1 MTKPAFYVTTPI
13 YYCNDV
19 PHIGHTYT
27 TVIADTLARYHRLL
41 GEPTFFLTGTD
52 EHGQKL
58 ETAAQKAG
66 LAPKAFVDTV
76 SVKFKEL
83 WRRMNLN
90 FDRFIRTTDPEHYR
104 AVAQIW
110 RLMEEKG
117 DIYLGDYEDWY
128 CMHDETFWPQ
138 SQLLEGNLCP
148 NPWCKRPVEKRKEQ
162 SYFFR
167 LSKYTQPLLDYYAA
181 HPDFVLPQTR
191 MNEVTS
197 FVSQGLNDL
206 SISRTS
212 FSWGIPVPGNDA
224 HVIYVWL
231 DALTNYLTGL
241 GFADPNGAENVA
253 RFWSDG
259 PECEMVHLI
268 GKDILRFHAVF
279 WPAFL
284 LSAGLP
290 LPKHVVAHGFWTVDG
305 QKMSKSLGNV
315 VDPNEMI
322 AAYGLEPF
330 RYFLLREVAIGP
342 DGDFSR
348 TALVNR
354 VNAELAND
362 VGNLLSRTVAMVE
375 KYLGGVLP
383 VTARAASPLAACCEA
398 AEARYHAAF
407 KSIQPSVALD
417 ATLEIVG
424 RANKYIDESAPW
436 ALAKD
441 PAKATELA
449 AVMCELCETL
459 RRVALLLTPFVPQA
473 ATEMLKQLGLEE
485 GASAARELGSWGG
498 LPAGTR
504 VCKGPALFPRIED
517 KTEKTEKTATGEKP
531 KKEEK
536 PVTETTPIPA
546 AEAAPA
552 EAAPENVALIEF
564 EDFAK
569 LKLKTGLVLAAE
581 AVPKADKLLK
591 LTVDT
596 GDASGPR
603 TIVAGI
609 ALHYT
614 PEAMVGK
621 TIVVLTNLTPRK
633 LRGVVSEGM
642 LLAATAPDGHLHVIT
657 TDGPQ
662 PAGAR
667 VG

>member
-1 MTKPAFYVTTPI
+1 MSNKTFYVTTPI

-19 PHIGHTYT
+19 PHIGHAYT
-27 TVIADTLARYHRLL
+27 TIIADTLARYHRMM

-66 LAPKAFVDTV
+66 LAPKVFVDSV
-76 SVKFKEL
+76 SLKFKDL
-83 WRRMNLN
+83 WTKMDLSV
-90 FDRFIRTTDPEHYR
+90 DHFIRTTDPEHHR
-104 AVAQIW
+104 AVAEIW

-167 LSKYTQPLLDYYAA
+167 LSNYTQPLLDYYAA
-181 HPDFVLPQTR
+181 HPDFVLPATR

-212 FSWGIPVPGNDA
+212 FTWGIPVPGNSA

-241 GFADPNGAENVA
+241 GFADEKRGEHLA
-253 RFWSDG
+253 RFWSEA
-259 PECEMVHLI
+259 PEVAMIHLM

-284 LSAGLP
+284 MSAGLP

-305 QKMSKSLGNV
+305 QKMSKSIGNV

-330 RYFLLREVAIGP
+330 RYFLLREAAIGP

-383 VTARAASPLAACCEA
+383 TTAGAASPLAQTCVS
-398 AEARYHAAF
+398 AEERYHAAF
-407 KSIQPSVALD
+407 AAIQPSLALE

-436 ALAKD
+436 TLFKD
-441 PAKATELA
+441 PARHEQLA
-449 AVMCELCETL
+449 AVMSELCEAL
-459 RRVALLLTPFVPQA
+459 RRVAPAPDTFRA
-473 ATEMLKQLGLEE
+473 AGGQGNVE
-485 GASAARELGSWGG
+485 AARPGRRRRARSRPGG
-498 LPAGTR
+498 LGRLARRNPCSQRPGALPAHRGQR
-504 VCKGPALFPRIED
+504 RESRERR
-517 KTEKTEKTATGEKP
+517 KT
-531 KKEEK
+531 
-536 PVTETTPIPA
+536 
-546 AEAAPA
+546 
-552 EAAPENVALIEF
+552 
-564 EDFAK
+564 
-569 LKLKTGLVLAAE
+569 
-581 AVPKADKLLK
+581 
-591 LTVDT
+591 
-596 GDASGPR
+596 
-603 TIVAGI
+603 
-609 ALHYT
+609 
-614 PEAMVGK
+614 
-621 TIVVLTNLTPRK
+621 
-633 LRGVVSEGM
+633 
-642 LLAATAPDGHLHVIT
+642 
-657 TDGPQ
+657 
-662 PAGAR
+662 
-667 VG
+667 